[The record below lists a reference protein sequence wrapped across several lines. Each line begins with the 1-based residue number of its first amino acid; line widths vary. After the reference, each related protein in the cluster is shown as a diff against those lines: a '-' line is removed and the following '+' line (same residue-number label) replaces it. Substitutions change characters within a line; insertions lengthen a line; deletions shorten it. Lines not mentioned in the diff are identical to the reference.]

1 MTGITENK
9 LSKVKSYDL
18 NNPYQVGVNGVTNV
32 DIDGNGEIISVSYD
46 IDGVSYTS
54 ILNKERDKPRL
65 AIFKEKLNKLNTSF
79 GPNRFKGNNFILN
92 KQKGNNFY
100 SYSIDDNSKF
110 KLLEKKTK
118 LDVSTTFKVT
128 QFNSGSL
135 FFESLPIFKKE
146 VYNGFIEE
154 PKVESE
160 VFIDRQQTGVFERH
174 QRLEEI
180 ESVGDF
186 DTYRNN
192 FYNIKRI

>member
-65 AIFKEKLNKLNTSF
+65 AIFKEKLNKLNVSF